1 MGGAN
6 ESRGR
11 GWKPSQERQP
21 RPLRGEQAPAV
32 SRRQHPLGPR
42 AQAAE
47 SQWVVMTTGTCLMQP
62 GNSGRGSENWL
73 ARPPEHSCD
82 SKIILLSITVTILQ
96 NSLGIGCLAIEGRAQ
111 Y

>member
-1 MGGAN
+1 MWSLAHSRGSGKEEMGGAN

-21 RPLRGEQAPAV
+21 RPLRGEQAPAA

-47 SQWVVMTTGTCLMQP
+47 SQRVVMTTGTCLMQP
-62 GNSGRGSENWL
+62 GNSGRGSEDRL

-82 SKIILLSITVTILQ
+82 SM
-96 NSLGIGCLAIEGRAQ
+96 
-111 Y
+111 